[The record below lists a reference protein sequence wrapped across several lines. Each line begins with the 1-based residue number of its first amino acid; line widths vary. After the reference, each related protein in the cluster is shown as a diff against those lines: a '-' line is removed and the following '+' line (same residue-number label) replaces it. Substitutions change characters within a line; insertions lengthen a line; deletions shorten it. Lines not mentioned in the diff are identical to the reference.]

1 LTETGPDGILRDM
14 KKLATLVAVA
24 SLSIAAPVFA
34 CPHEEAEA
42 PKTAEKAPVKDQPK
56 QDAPKKDAPKK
67 DAPKQEAPKTAKET
81 PKKEEPK
88 KPTKVSQ
95 K

>member
-1 LTETGPDGILRDM
+1 M
-14 KKLATLVAVA
+14 KKLATIIAAA
-24 SLSIAAPVFA
+24 SLSLAAPAFA
-34 CPHEEAEA
+34 CPHEDAEA
-42 PKTAEKAPVKDQPK
+42 PKTAENDKAKEQPK
-56 QDAPKKDAPKK
+56 QQAPKKE
-67 DAPKQEAPKTAKET
+67 APKQEAPKQETPKTAKET